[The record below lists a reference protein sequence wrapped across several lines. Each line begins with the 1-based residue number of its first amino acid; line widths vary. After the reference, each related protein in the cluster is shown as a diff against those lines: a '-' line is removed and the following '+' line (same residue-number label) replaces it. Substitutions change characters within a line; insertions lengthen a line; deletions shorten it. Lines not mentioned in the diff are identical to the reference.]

1 MVGKCERCASAEY
14 ALMCD
19 SCNHKLFS
27 SQSLAA
33 QMTCGDC
40 AAGSSGYFVTASP
53 TTLAL
58 QKQDLKGQP
67 RTIGAGTEA
76 IC

>member
-27 SQSLAA
+27 SGNRWLR
-33 QMTCGDC
+33 
-40 AAGSSGYFVTASP
+40 
-53 TTLAL
+53 
-58 QKQDLKGQP
+58 K
-67 RTIGAGTEA
+67 
-76 IC
+76 